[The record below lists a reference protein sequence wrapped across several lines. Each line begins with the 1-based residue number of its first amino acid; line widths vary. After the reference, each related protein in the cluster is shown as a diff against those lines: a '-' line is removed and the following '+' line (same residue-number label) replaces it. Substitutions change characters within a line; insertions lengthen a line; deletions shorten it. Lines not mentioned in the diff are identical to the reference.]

1 MVPYRSFMR
10 NHLLTALTLLMFS
23 LAAAKTVIV
32 QPGDTLTRLAV
43 RYGTAPQALLQA
55 NPGLNPAK
63 LRVGAALR
71 LPAVPA
77 RTWTVRRGDTL
88 SLIAQRSGTTLGA
101 LLGANRGLNPQVPLQ
116 VGQRLGLPAPTTART
131 ATTAVVRTA
140 SIRVNA
146 ALPVQGRITTPY
158 QSAHPGLDLAAPAG
172 TPIRAALPGTVVE
185 SRFDG
190 QSGWGWT
197 IVLDH
202 GNGMSTRYSH
212 NSANL
217 VQVGARVKAG
227 EVIARVGS
235 TGNSTGAHV
244 DYRLYRQGQ
253 AVNPFSVQ

>member
-1 MVPYRSFMR
+1 MR
-10 NHLLTALTLLMFS
+10 TSLLTALTLLMFS
-23 LAAAKTVIV
+23 VAAAKTVAV

-43 RYGTAPQALLQA
+43 RHSTTTQALLRA
-55 NPGLNPAK
+55 NPGVNPDR
-63 LRVGAALR
+63 LRVGTALR
-71 LPAVPA
+71 LPAAPS

-88 SLIAQRSGTTLGA
+88 SLIAQRNGITLGA
-101 LLGANRGLNPQVPLQ
+101 LLGANRGLNPQVSLQ
-116 VGQRLGLPAPTTART
+116 VGQRLALPAPTTART

-146 ALPVQGRITTPY
+146 ALPVQGRVTTPY

-202 GNGMSTRYSH
+202 GGGMSTRYSH

-217 VQVGARVKAG
+217 VRVGARVGAG
-227 EVIARVGS
+227 DVIARVGS

-244 DYRLYRQGQ
+244 DYRLYQQGQ
-253 AVNPFSVQ
+253 AVNPFRVQ